1 MSKNIIDT
9 LSNDECHTILNMLAY
24 QAYGHS
30 AEVIIDNNIVI
41 IKFKYCNL
49 HVFGYQ
55 EDKPHAQCYFSAST
69 WKTALMSMIEWI
81 SRDEKHFIA
90 CVKAY
95 PHPILTHNSC
105 LEELIIKMN
114 LMIDVK

>member
-9 LSNDECHTILNMLAY
+9 LSNDECYAILNMLAC
-24 QAYGHS
+24 QVHGNS
-30 AEVIIDNNIVI
+30 AKVILDDNVVM
-41 IKFKYCNL
+41 IKIKYCSL

-55 EDKPHAQCYFSAST
+55 KDKPHAQCYFHAST
-69 WKTALMSMIEWI
+69 WKKALMSMMEWI
-81 SRDEKHFIA
+81 SLDEKHFVS
-90 CVKAY
+90 CVKSY
-95 PHPILTHNSC
+95 HHPILTHNSC

>member
-9 LSNDECHTILNMLAY
+9 LSDDECYAILNMLTC
-24 QAYGHS
+24 QVHGNS
-30 AEVIIDNNIVI
+30 AKVIIDDNIVM

-55 EDKPHAQCYFSAST
+55 KDKPDAQCYFSAST
-69 WKTALMSMIEWI
+69 WKTALISMIEWI
-81 SRDEKHFIA
+81 SRDEKHFIS
-90 CVKAY
+90 CVKSLH
-95 PHPILTHNSC
+95 HPILTHGSC

-114 LMIDVK
+114 LMTDIK